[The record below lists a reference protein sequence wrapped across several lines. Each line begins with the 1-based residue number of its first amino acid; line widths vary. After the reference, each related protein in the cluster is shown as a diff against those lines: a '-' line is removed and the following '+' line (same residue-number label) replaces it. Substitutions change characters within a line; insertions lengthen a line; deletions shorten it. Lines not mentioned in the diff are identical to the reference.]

1 MKQLTFIILLS
12 ITACKRESSPD
23 GRSQIRD
30 EQLQK
35 EIDSLKDQNT
45 AILDSIRVINRKL
58 KDLQYK

>member
-12 ITACKRESSPD
+12 VAACKRESSPD

-35 EIDSLKDQNT
+35 EIDYLKDQNA
-45 AILDSIRVINRKL
+45 AILDSIRVINNKL
-58 KDLQYK
+58 QDLQ